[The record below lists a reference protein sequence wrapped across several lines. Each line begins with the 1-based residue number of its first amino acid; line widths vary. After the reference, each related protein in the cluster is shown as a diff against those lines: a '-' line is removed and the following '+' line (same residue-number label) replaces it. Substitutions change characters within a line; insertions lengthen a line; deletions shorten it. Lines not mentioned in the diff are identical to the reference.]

1 MRAIVDAKAFYD
13 ALKKANAA
21 TASKSHFEQMNNV
34 NVTIADGVCRLTG
47 TTFSLWIAAELPAQG
62 ENMSFVFSNTGTIL
76 NICKL
81 FSGELTLELTVN
93 ERPGKDD
100 KDVRIDLSCGGRSAA
115 FRAYEPE
122 GIMHDLPLPEDDSQV
137 YRVNAPALYER
148 VRRVGY
154 AAAKTDVRPGT
165 NGVRFQDKR
174 VWCVDGMR
182 LAANEDDSLIIG
194 RPFILPVSALL
205 HLKELGQTDM
215 TLTVGEKYASFTG
228 EGVSL
233 YCRVLEASDS
243 LALESAIPKEFSA
256 GFMVPR
262 SEYLNEIKYLSECA
276 GRSSKVP
283 VLFDSGKLF
292 VFANE
297 AMFSATMFP
306 DSKYADQY
314 ALNLRFVKEAL
325 EHLPDSEYISQS
337 SGGRTSPVLITAGA
351 DKALIMPV
359 RAGESWGRLEAERK
373 AAV

>member
-21 TASKSHFEQMNNV
+21 TASKSRFEQMNNV
-34 NVTIADGVCRLTG
+34 CVTISDGVCRLTG

-62 ENMSFVFSNTGTIL
+62 EDMSFVFSNTGTVL

-81 FSGELTLELTVN
+81 FSGELTLELTVR
-93 ERPGKDD
+93 ERPGRDD
-100 KDVRIDLSCGGRSAA
+100 KDVKIALSCGGRSAA

-122 GIMHDLPLPEDDSQV
+122 GAMHNLPLSEDDSQV

-154 AAAKTDVRPGT
+154 AAAKTDARPGA

-182 LAANEDDSLIIG
+182 LAVNEDDSLIIG

-215 TLTVGEKYASFTG
+215 TLTVGEKYASFIG

-233 YCRVLEASDS
+233 CCRVVEASDS
-243 LALESAIPKEFSA
+243 LTLERAIPKEFSA
-256 GFMVPR
+256 GFCVSR
-262 SEYLNEIKYLSECA
+262 GYFLDEIKYLSECV
-276 GRSSKVP
+276 GRSSKAP
-283 VLFDSGKLF
+283 VLYDGGKLF

-297 AMFSATMFP
+297 AIFSATMFT
-306 DSKYADQY
+306 DSKLSDQF

-325 EHLPDSEYISQS
+325 EQFSGSEYISLS
-337 SGGRTSPVLITAGA
+337 SSGRTSPVLITAGT

-373 AAV
+373 AVA